1 MKKILQFQKSY
12 ILYFLFA
19 VIVFLLT
26 RQCPLNSFSFIM
38 NICLFLFFLFSLQD
52 IAKRLNNNFLGILSL
67 LNTIV
72 LLVLAL
78 YSLFMDNEVSLIFR
92 FFIVLL
98 LICYAY
104 FVKPREKYIKFF
116 LFFILIQAVFIIG
129 FEIYMITNFNQETY
143 SALRHVFLDNNW
155 GDITTYN
162 GYFWKIALKGNALI
176 PFAFFISLVYY
187 NGLRCYA
194 MSGLFLVA
202 SIVSGNF
209 AFIVGIVFFILGYL
223 LIKRFTLNQLIIL
236 QLFIFF
242 LVIIMAKPAY
252 KYVTATIDRKAKY
265 SNAVRIEQMKVL
277 VNNMNSGALTLLF
290 GQGLGNTIS
299 ERTAFRDYTEKHS
312 YELQPLYILNQVG
325 LVYFVLFVCFNII
338 LTLKFIKYKKLILI
352 YFSYVLYASFNPY
365 IFDTSHIVVI
375 IVLIS
380 LKKVSDGKYSLCDS
394 CSVQS

>member
-1 MKKILQFQKSY
+1 
-12 ILYFLFA
+12 
-19 VIVFLLT
+19 
-26 RQCPLNSFSFIM
+26 
-38 NICLFLFFLFSLQD
+38 
-52 IAKRLNNNFLGILSL
+52 
-67 LNTIV
+67 
-72 LLVLAL
+72 
-78 YSLFMDNEVSLIFR
+78 
-92 FFIVLL
+92 
-98 LICYAY
+98 
-104 FVKPREKYIKFF
+104 
-116 LFFILIQAVFIIG
+116 
-129 FEIYMITNFNQETY
+129 
-143 SALRHVFLDNNW
+143 
-155 GDITTYN
+155 
-162 GYFWKIALKGNALI
+162 
-176 PFAFFISLVYY
+176 
-187 NGLRCYA
+187 
-194 MSGLFLVA
+194 
-202 SIVSGNF
+202 
-209 AFIVGIVFFILGYL
+209 
-223 LIKRFTLNQLIIL
+223 
-236 QLFIFF
+236 
-242 LVIIMAKPAY
+242 MAKPAY